1 MLDICSTSII
11 LTLLQ
16 NFKRLSA
23 CLINIHIPQA
33 SHWHHIAARLGADEN
48 GTLGPVL
55 KTFRDSERMCED
67 VWVVCTWK
75 WGKSVRAFSLLKHV
89 QDGSICSSLFSS
101 NSSRPAQHPNST
113 DICKVSWTPLER
125 GEWSLHPN
133 SFIAVGRGLTEASH
147 SWDKDQRGMTV
158 VPHDPSQPGELRES
172 ISNSNI

>member
-55 KTFRDSERMCED
+55 KTFRDSERMCVD

-75 WGKSVRAFSLLKHV
+75 GGERVRFLSFKAHPRWEHLHP
-89 QDGSICSSLFSS
+89 SILSPLQQASS
-101 NSSRPAQHPNST
+101 PNST
-113 DICKVSWTPLER
+113 DICKGAER
-125 GEWSLHPN
+125 
-133 SFIAVGRGLTEASH
+133 H
-147 SWDKDQRGMTV
+147 SKEGSDHYTQI
-158 VPHDPSQPGELRES
+158 HS
-172 ISNSNI
+172 

>member
-55 KTFRDSERMCED
+55 KTFRDSERMRVD
-67 VWVVCTWK
+67 VWVVCAWK
-75 WGKSVRAFSLLKHV
+75 GGERVPLSLSFKAHPRWEHLHP
-89 QDGSICSSLFSS
+89 SILSPLQQASS
-101 NSSRPAQHPNST
+101 PNST
-113 DICKVSWTPLER
+113 DICKGAER
-125 GEWSLHPN
+125 RSKEGSDHYTQ
-133 SFIAVGRGLTEASH
+133 IH
-147 SWDKDQRGMTV
+147 S
-158 VPHDPSQPGELRES
+158 
-172 ISNSNI
+172 

>member
-55 KTFRDSERMCED
+55 KTFRDSERMRAD
-67 VWVVCTWK
+67 MWAAFTWK
-75 WGKSVRAFSLLKHV
+75 GGERARLLSFKAHPRREHLHRAILSPL
-89 QDGSICSSLFSS
+89 QQASSPKLDRHMQSEAERHSREGSDHYTQI
-101 NSSRPAQHPNST
+101 
-113 DICKVSWTPLER
+113 
-125 GEWSLHPN
+125 
-133 SFIAVGRGLTEASH
+133 H
-147 SWDKDQRGMTV
+147 S
-158 VPHDPSQPGELRES
+158 
-172 ISNSNI
+172 

>member
-55 KTFRDSERMCED
+55 KTFRESERMRVGCLNVER
-67 VWVVCTWK
+67 
-75 WGKSVRAFSLLKHV
+75 GRACVL
-89 QDGSICSSLFSS
+89 SLF
-101 NSSRPAQHPNST
+101 
-113 DICKVSWTPLER
+113 
-125 GEWSLHPN
+125 
-133 SFIAVGRGLTEASH
+133 
-147 SWDKDQRGMTV
+147 
-158 VPHDPSQPGELRES
+158 
-172 ISNSNI
+172 